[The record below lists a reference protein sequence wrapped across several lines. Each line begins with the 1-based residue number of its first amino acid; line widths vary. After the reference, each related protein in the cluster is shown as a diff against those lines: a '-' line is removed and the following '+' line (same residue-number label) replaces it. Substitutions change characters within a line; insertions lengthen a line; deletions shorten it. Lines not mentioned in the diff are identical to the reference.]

1 MTINIGASGGSSD
14 LIAYC
19 AVLVSVFS
27 LAISIWA
34 VLTQR
39 KHNRNSLKPIAQIT
53 LGDYLGELYVRI
65 DNNGTGPL
73 LIKQFEATSHEGSF
87 TSLIMAVDANI
98 RSAITW
104 VNFVEE
110 IDSKAILPGKSLTLI
125 KAELNPILPT
135 GQITREEQQWALL
148 RSCLA
153 GIMVTVTFT
162 DIYGKKFAKVQRA
175 LNWFGRNKMD
185 NLAMVFSNDGKNEIA

>member
-1 MTINIGASGGSSD
+1 MTINIGASGGTSD
-14 LIAYC
+14 VVTYC
-19 AVLVSVFS
+19 AVIVSVFS

-73 LIKQFEATSHEGSF
+73 LIKHFEATSHAGSF
-87 TSLIMAVDANI
+87 TSLITAIDGNI
-98 RSAITW
+98 RSTVAW

-110 IDSKAILPGKSLTLI
+110 IASKAILPGKSLTLI
-125 KAELNPILPT
+125 KAELSHAALS
-135 GQITREEQQWALL
+135 GQMTREEQQWNLL

-153 GIMVTVTFT
+153 GITVTVTFT
-162 DIYGKKFAKVQRA
+162 DIYGTKFPKVQRA

-185 NLAMVFSNDGKNEIA
+185 NLSMIFPDDEKNEIA